1 MTVVDVTVVD
11 EVVIVLHEAS
21 GSVLRLWLALA
32 LRWLGS
38 GKMPILSAVWRHL

>member
-11 EVVIVLHEAS
+11 EVVLVLRQAS
-21 GSVLRLWLALA
+21 ESVLRLWLALA

-38 GKMPILSAVWRHL
+38 GKMPMLSAVWRQP